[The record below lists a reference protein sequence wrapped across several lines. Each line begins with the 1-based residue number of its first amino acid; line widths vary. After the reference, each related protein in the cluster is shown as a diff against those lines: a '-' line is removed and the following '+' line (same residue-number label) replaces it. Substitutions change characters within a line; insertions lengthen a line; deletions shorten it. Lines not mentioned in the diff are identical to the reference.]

1 MKTSSITIQRE
12 IDSVGG
18 ERVAAGDEAN
28 LWKLGDGRLVIET
41 NGDPVWENEGGFRE
55 AAATILAQE
64 GYSLDY
70 RSDEWRALSE
80 IIDWEGMWPEV
91 DGDGCL
97 RGSIVTSGEE
107 GYLNVGDEAMIAA
120 DTARRSGWRIEGGD
134 AKLTGMVDVEFATAD
149 ETIRDRGGL
158 DEFAGLEHTA
168 MQDACAAYRAAAV
181 DALRRDRRSHR
192 LNDCTP
198 TGQRILASQWAG
210 CRFTYGSGAIGTMA
224 GDLTE
229 GEKAA
234 IDAAHDAGREAARKV
249 IAEADAAEDR
259 S

>member
-1 MKTSSITIQRE
+1 MKTSSITIQKE
-12 IDSVGG
+12 LDAVGG
-18 ERVAAGDEAN
+18 ERVATGDECS

-41 NGDPVWENEGGFRE
+41 NGDPVWEAESGFRE
-55 AAATILAQE
+55 EAATILAQE

-70 RSDEWRALSE
+70 RSGEWRALAE
-80 IIDWEGMWPEV
+80 IIDWQDMWPEV

-107 GYLNVGDEAMIAA
+107 GYLNVDDEAMIEVEV
-120 DTARRSGWRIEGGD
+120 ARRGGWRIEDGC
-134 AKLTGMVDVEFATAD
+134 AALTGMVDIEFATAD

-158 DEFAGLEHTA
+158 DEFAGLEHSA
-168 MQDACAAYRAAAV
+168 MQEACAAYREAAV
-181 DALRRDRRSHR
+181 EKLRRDRRAHR
-192 LNDCTP
+192 LEDCAP
-198 TGQRILASQWAG
+198 KGQRILASQWAG
-210 CRFTYGSGAIGTMA
+210 CRFTYSSGAIGTMA
-224 GDLTE
+224 GDMTE